1 MPEKQLTIDVPGA
14 GAVSALLDEAPGP
27 PGTLVIYAPGAGS
40 NLRDPFGAYLAARL
54 VEAGCS
60 LLRFQFP
67 YTEAGRRLPDRNPVL
82 EATWRAA
89 IEMARERTPRLVGG
103 GRSMGGR
110 IASQVVAQGTEVA
123 GLALFAYPLHPP
135 GRPDQPRDKH
145 LPSISIPTLFVS
157 GTRDAFGSPDDLY
170 AAAAKMP
177 NATVSLLEGADH
189 AFNVA
194 KATGRTRTDV
204 WEEACASLLSF
215 LRGQGLIAAP
225 GTPNVHS

>member
-1 MPEKQLTIDVPGA
+1 
-14 GAVSALLDEAPGP
+14 
-27 PGTLVIYAPGAGS
+27 
-40 NLRDPFGAYLAARL
+40 
-54 VEAGCS
+54 

-123 GLALFAYPLHPP
+123 GL
-135 GRPDQPRDKH
+135 
-145 LPSISIPTLFVS
+145 SIPTLFVS
-157 GTRDAFGSPDDLY
+157 GTRDAFGSPDELY